1 MKIAILSDSHDNLD
15 KLRQA
20 VCVCKKAEVEA
31 IIHAGDFISP
41 FSLTP
46 LEESKIPVHAVLGN
60 NDGERDGLRRR
71 FAMMGAHFWEGPVTF
86 FIGNTCVNLQHFS
99 YTANELST
107 YMATS
112 SSAAKHIRQQNS
124 HSGQTLSAKDI
135 LQTQPH
141 GLLIYGHTHKLKIE
155 KLSNCTIVNPGEC
168 CGWLTGRATMV
179 IYDTESKNC
188 EVIDLN

>member
-99 YTANELST
+99 YTANELIWLLPVLRPNT
-107 YMATS
+107 YVSRTLTVVRLCQL
-112 SSAAKHIRQQNS
+112 KIFCKLS
-124 HSGQTLSAKDI
+124 HMDYSFMVIPTNL
-135 LQTQPH
+135 
-141 GLLIYGHTHKLKIE
+141 KLKSLVTV
-155 KLSNCTIVNPGEC
+155 LSLIQ
-168 CGWLTGRATMV
+168 
-179 IYDTESKNC
+179 ESA
-188 EVIDLN
+188 VAG

>member
-20 VCVCKKAEVEA
+20 MCVCQQSGAEA

-41 FSLTP
+41 FSLSP

-86 FIGNTCVNLQHFS
+86 FLGDTCVNLQHFA
-99 YTANELST
+99 YTATELSA
-107 YMATS
+107 YMAAS
-112 SSAAKHIRQQNS
+112 SSAAKHIRQQNFRS
-124 HSGQTLSAKDI
+124 NKGVSAKDI
-135 LQTQPH
+135 LQAQPH
-141 GLLIYGHTHKLKIE
+141 GLLVYGHTHELKIE

-179 IYDTESKNC
+179 IYDTDSRDC

>member
-20 VCVCKKAEVEA
+20 MRVCQKAEVGA
-31 IIHAGDFISP
+31 ILHAGDFISP
-41 FSLTP
+41 FSLAP

-71 FAMMGAHFWEGPVTF
+71 FAMMGAHFWEGAVTF
-86 FIGNTCVNLQHFS
+86 FLSDTYINLQHFS
-99 YTANELST
+99 YTATELSS
-107 YMATS
+107 YMSAA
-112 SSAAKHIRQQNS
+112 SSAAKQLRRQNDHQ
-124 HSGQTLSAKDI
+124 GKTLSAKDI
-135 LQTQPH
+135 LQAQPH
-141 GLLIYGHTHKLKIE
+141 GLLIYGHTHELKIE

-179 IYDTESKNC
+179 IYDTNSRDC